1 VDVRPGEQFER
12 PGCTGLWLDGFVN
25 PFELLSAG
33 RPTHGIMFRFG
44 DSEAATEL
52 AGRARALM
60 DEVVIPLERDLDG
73 GATISAGGVE
83 ELRDAAREYGV
94 YAPQISE
101 EHGGMGYA
109 FDDLLPT
116 FEQAGRSLLGPLA
129 MRVDAPDEGNMHLL
143 ELHGS
148 DRQKSECLEPLV
160 DGEITSGFS
169 MTEPMQGA
177 GSDPKMIRT
186 TAEKDGDEWV
196 IDGHKWWTTN
206 GVEADVLLV
215 FARTDQDAH
224 PYSGCSVFIVPKETD
239 GVEVVRDIPH
249 LGSDLH
255 DSTHAEIRYDNV
267 RVPEENLLGTEGEG
281 FRHVQERLG
290 PARLTHCMRFSGMA
304 SRALSVARSYLDE
317 RQAFGGPLSG
327 KQHPRFEIARRET
340 ELQAARALVREA
352 ADVVAA
358 GENARL
364 ELSMSKVFTA
374 NVTQEAVDSALQ
386 LCGGNGIGKDLP
398 LADFYESIR
407 AFRIVDGAD
416 EVHLR
421 TIADRLF
428 EETEPAELAAITRF
442 GQ

>member
-1 VDVRPGEQFER
+1 
-12 PGCTGLWLDGFVN
+12 
-25 PFELLSAG
+25 
-33 RPTHGIMFRFG
+33 MFRFG

-52 AGRARALM
+52 ADRARALM
-60 DEVVIPLERDLDG
+60 DEVVIPLEHDLVG
-73 GATISAGGVE
+73 GTTIPEDDVE
-83 ELRDAAREYGV
+83 ALREAAREYDV
-94 YAPQISE
+94 YAPQVGE

-116 FEQAGRSLLGPLA
+116 FEQAGRSLLGPIA

-143 ELHGS
+143 EMHGT
-148 DRQKSECLEPLV
+148 DRQKEQYLDPLV
-160 DGEITSGFS
+160 AGKITSGFS

-186 TAEKDGDEWV
+186 TARKDGDEWV

-224 PYSGCSVFIVPKETD
+224 PYAGCSVFIVPKDTD
-239 GVEVVRDIPH
+239 GAEVVRDIPH
-249 LGSDLH
+249 LGSEVH
-255 DSTHAEIRYDNV
+255 GGTHAEIRYDGV
-267 RVPEENLLGTEGEG
+267 RVPEENLLGSEGTG

-304 SRALSVARSYLDE
+304 TRALGVARSYLDE
-317 RQAFGGPLSG
+317 RQAFGGPLSE
-327 KQHPRFEIARRET
+327 KQYPRFEIARQET
-340 ELQAARALVREA
+340 RLQAARALVRQA
-352 ADVVAA
+352 ADAIAA
-358 GENARL
+358 GEQARL
-364 ELSMSKVFTA
+364 EVSMSKVFTA
-374 NVTQEAVDSALQ
+374 NATQEAVDTALQ
-386 LCGGNGIGKDLP
+386 FCGGNGIGRDLP

-421 TIADRLF
+421 TIADYLF
-428 EETEPAELAAITRF
+428 EETDPDELRPVTRF
-442 GQ
+442 GE

>member
-1 VDVRPGEQFER
+1 
-12 PGCTGLWLDGFVN
+12 
-25 PFELLSAG
+25 
-33 RPTHGIMFRFG
+33 MFRFD
-44 DSEAATEL
+44 DSEAAREL
-52 AGRARALM
+52 AERARALM
-60 DEVVIPLERDLDG
+60 DEVVLPLERDIEG
-73 GATISAGGVE
+73 GTTISEDDVE
-83 ELRDAAREYGV
+83 ALRETAREYDV

-101 EHGGMGYA
+101 EYGGMGYA

-143 ELHGS
+143 EMHGS
-148 DRQKSECLEPLV
+148 ERQKAEYLEPLV
-160 DGEITSGFS
+160 AGDTTSGFS

-186 TAEKDGDEWV
+186 TAERDTAEQRSTSPDPPEADKDGDEWV

-215 FARTDQDAH
+215 FARTDQETH
-224 PYSGCSVFIVPKETD
+224 PYQGCSVFIVPSDAD
-239 GVEVVRDIPH
+239 GIEIVRDIPH
-249 LGSDLH
+249 LGGGPTT
-255 DSTHAEIRYDNV
+255 STHAEITYDGV
-267 RVPEENLLGTEGEG
+267 RVPEKNLLGTEGAG

-304 SRALSVARSYLDE
+304 SRALTVARSYLDE
-317 RQAFGGPLSG
+317 REAFGTPLSD
-327 KQHPRFEIARRET
+327 KQHPRFELARRET
-340 ELQAARALVREA
+340 ELQAARSLVRQA
-352 ADVVAA
+352 ADAIAA
-358 GENARL
+358 GEKARL
-364 ELSMSKVFTA
+364 EVSMSKVFTA
-374 NVTQEAVDSALQ
+374 NVTQEAVDTALQ
-386 LCGGNGIGKDLP
+386 FCGANGIGKDLP

-421 TIADRLF
+421 TVADHIF
-428 EETEPAELAAITRF
+428 EETDPDELDPVTRF